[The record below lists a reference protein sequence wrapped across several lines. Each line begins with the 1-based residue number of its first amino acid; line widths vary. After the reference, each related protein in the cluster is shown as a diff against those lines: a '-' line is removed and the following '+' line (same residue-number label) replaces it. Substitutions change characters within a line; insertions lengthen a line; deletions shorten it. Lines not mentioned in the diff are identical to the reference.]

1 MSFFDCVSRIM
12 GDEELQE
19 DWVQSRSSQK
29 TFQKR
34 VDKYLKDNPEM
45 PLEDAQRRAAEDA
58 RASFKSRG
66 ERAQAMWKELSDR
79 YERQGHSRQNAE
91 ALAGEDVKAAF
102 KKEAGETRHVF
113 LARMANN
120 RKLQQGVA
128 AAPDLAKHQ
137 TRTVEQ
143 LDYQARGLVRR
154 FNGRLAEF
162 LREHHRDLLGN
173 VTKPAQMRNLLAEL
187 HGESTG
193 DAAAA
198 ALAKGVQEALEDM
211 RLMFNEAGGVIGKLD
226 NYGIPHSHSRR
237 AVTKA
242 GFDRWF
248 DDIHKGI
255 DWTRIED
262 KLTGRPFQE
271 ADGPA
276 PDMDT
281 QRRFLR
287 EIYDNIAYSRE
298 SREAVYGR
306 PKGAAL
312 YRRRAEQRTLH
323 FKSSDD
329 WIAYNKAYGTG
340 DPFKS
345 LMGHVHK
352 MSRDIVAMREFGPN
366 PGLGVEYQQQ
376 LAMKRARDEGMDPHQ
391 VEGNGNH
398 ARRMFAVESGGG
410 MPETLF
416 QDYVSTFMS
425 SARHIMTSAFL
436 DRAIISSVSDMN
448 TMRLAAQAVGMNPS
462 NVMSRHVE
470 IMKNELTGAEAL
482 RAHWVADT
490 LADPGIALARFQSEV
505 PPSEVA
511 ERLSS
516 ASMRIQGLSG
526 WTDAARM
533 AFQWEMGGVMA
544 EQAGKKLADI
554 DHPIGQFLRDAGL
567 TEEDWAALTAPE
579 AMFTAGNGATFVDPL
594 YWREATDLPR
604 ERADEIF
611 FKVQGMIEE
620 QTEFAVPTQS
630 LLARGAVDPAAYDM
644 PPGTLPYEVL
654 KSGLMF
660 KSFAMTFTVNQ
671 YRRIAAQPTLQG
683 KIGYAMNLAAGA
695 TILGGLALHLGEII
709 KGNDPLDM
717 TSPQFWAK
725 ATLKGGGFGIIGDI
739 VSTGQASWGGGFPA
753 YVAGPV
759 PQTIGNAWNLTVKNA
774 WEFATG
780 QDTNFAK
787 ELTDVGRRY
796 TPMGQTPLIGPAMD
810 RLLWDQMQLFLDP
823 DSAAQM
829 KKRAQARENRDGN
842 AGWWMPGSPMPDR
855 APDLSSVLGG

>member
-1 MSFFDCVSRIM
+1 MSFFDCVNDAM
-12 GDEELQE
+12 DEGSADRERGQ
-19 DWVQSRSSQK
+19 R
-29 TFQKR
+29 
-34 VDKYLKDNPEM
+34 
-45 PLEDAQRRAAEDA
+45 AQRMWEDL
-58 RASFKSRG
+58 R
-66 ERAQAMWKELSDR
+66 DR
-79 YERQGHSRQNAE
+79 YERQGHSRNNAE
-91 ALAGEDVKAAF
+91 AMAAEDVKEAF
-102 KKEAGETRHVF
+102 RREAGENRHVF
-113 LARMANN
+113 LARIGNM
-120 RKLQQGVA
+120 RKLQEGVQN
-128 AAPDLAKHQ
+128 APDLAKHQ
-137 TRTVEQ
+137 TGTVEK
-143 LDYQARGLVRR
+143 LDYHARGLVRR
-154 FNGRLAEF
+154 FNGRLADF

-173 VTKPAQMRNLLAEL
+173 VTKPAQMRNMVAEL

-198 ALAKGVQEALEDM
+198 ALAEGVREALEDM
-211 RLMFNEAGGVIGKLD
+211 RLMFNEAGGIIGKLD
-226 NYGIPHSHSRR
+226 NYGIPHSHNRR
-237 AVTKA
+237 AVTQS

-248 DDIHKGI
+248 DDIHRGI

-262 KLTGRPFQE
+262 HLTGRPFQDE
-271 ADGPA
+271 GGAA
-276 PDMDT
+276 PDIAT
-281 QRRFLR
+281 QRQFLR
-287 EIYDNIAYSRE
+287 EIYDNIAYGKE
-298 SREAVYGR
+298 SREVVYGR

-312 YRRRAEQRTLH
+312 YRRRAESRTLH

-329 WIAYNKAYGTG
+329 WIGYNKSYGAG

-352 MSRDIVAMREFGPN
+352 MARDIVAMREFGPN

-376 LAMKRARDEGMDPHQ
+376 LAMQRARREGLDPSK

-398 ARRMFAVESGGG
+398 ARRMFAVENGSGQ
-410 MPETLF
+410 PETLF

-436 DRAIISSVSDMN
+436 DRAIVSSISDLN

-470 IMKNELTGAEAL
+470 IMANDLTRGEAL

-505 PPSEVA
+505 PPSEIA

-544 EQAGKKLADI
+544 EQAGRRLSEI
-554 DHPIGQFLRDAGL
+554 DHPIGEFLRKSGL
-567 TEEDWAALTAPE
+567 TEEEWAALTSAD

-604 ERADEIF
+604 DRADEIF

-630 LLARGAVDPAAYDM
+630 LLARGAIDPAAYDM

-695 TILGGLALHLGEII
+695 TFMGGIALQLGEII

-717 TSPQFWAK
+717 TDPAFWGR
-725 ATLKGGGFGIIGDI
+725 ATLKGGGFGILGDI
-739 VSTGQASWGGGFPA
+739 VATGQSSWGGGFPA

-759 PQTIGNAWNLTVKNA
+759 PQALGDAWNLTVKNA

-780 QDTNFAK
+780 QDTKFAK
-787 ELTDVGRRY
+787 ELTDAGRRY
-796 TPMGQTPLIGPAMD
+796 TPMGQTPFIGPAMD
-810 RLLWDQMQLFLDP
+810 RLLWDQMQMILDP
-823 DSAAQM
+823 EAGAAI

-842 AGWWMPGSPMPDR
+842 ASWWMPGSPTPDR
-855 APDLSSVLGG
+855 APDLPAALGL

>member
-1 MSFFDCVSRIM
+1 MSFWNCVKDAM
-12 GDEELQE
+12 DEGSADRE
-19 DWVQSRSSQK
+19 
-29 TFQKR
+29 
-34 VDKYLKDNPEM
+34 
-45 PLEDAQRRAAEDA
+45 
-58 RASFKSRG
+58 RG
-66 ERAQAMWKELSDR
+66 ERAQRMWEDLRDR
-79 YERQGHSRQNAE
+79 YERQGHSRNNAE
-91 ALAGEDVKAAF
+91 AMAAEDVKEAF
-102 KKEAGETRHVF
+102 RREAGETRHVF
-113 LARMANN
+113 LAKMANN

-128 AAPDLAKHQ
+128 AAPDLTKHQ

-154 FNGRLAEF
+154 FNGRLAAF

-198 ALAKGVQEALEDM
+198 ALAKGVGEALEDM
-211 RLMFNEAGGVIGKLD
+211 RLMFNEAGGIIGKLD

-242 GFDRWF
+242 GFDQWF
-248 DDIHKGI
+248 ADIHQGVAW
-255 DWTRIED
+255 DRIED
-262 KLTGRPFQE
+262 HLTGRPFQAE
-271 ADGPA
+271 GGPP
-276 PDMDT
+276 PDLET
-281 QRRFLR
+281 QRRFLQ
-287 EIYDNIAYSRE
+287 EVYDNIAYGRE
-298 SREAVYGR
+298 SRDAVYGR

-312 YRRRAEQRTLH
+312 YRRRAEHRVLH

-345 LMGHVHK
+345 LMGHLHK

-376 LAMKRARDEGMDPHQ
+376 LAMKRAREEGLNPDK
-391 VEGNGNH
+391 VAGNGKI

-425 SARHIMTSAFL
+425 SARHVMTAAFL
-436 DRAIISSVSDMN
+436 DRAIVSSISDMN
-448 TMRLAAQAVGMNPS
+448 TMRLAAQAIGANPT
-462 NVMSRHVE
+462 NMMSRHVE
-470 IMKNELTGAEAL
+470 IMANELSGGEAL

-544 EQAGKKLADI
+544 GQAGKKLADI
-554 DHPIGQFLRDAGL
+554 DHPIGKFLRDSGL
-567 TEEDWAALTAPE
+567 TDEEWAALTAPE

-594 YWREATDLPR
+594 YWREATDLPQD
-604 ERADEIF
+604 RADEIF

-630 LLARGAVDPAAYDM
+630 LLARGWVDPAAYDM
-644 PPGTLPYEVL
+644 PPGTLPYEVM

-671 YRRIAAQPTLQG
+671 YRRTMAQPTLAG
-683 KIGYAMNLAAGA
+683 KMGYAFNLAAGA
-695 TILGGLALHLGEII
+695 TFMGGIALQLGELI
-709 KGNDPLDM
+709 KGNDPMDM
-717 TSPQFWAK
+717 TDPMFWGK
-725 ATLKGGGFGIIGDI
+725 ATLKGGGLGVVGDI
-739 VSTGQASWGGGFPA
+739 VATGQASWGGGFPA

-759 PQTIGNAWNLTVKNA
+759 PQAIGDAWNLTVKNA

-780 QDTNFAK
+780 KDTNFAK
-787 ELTDVGRRY
+787 EITDIGRRY

-810 RLLWDQMQLFLDP
+810 RLLWDQMQMVLDP
-823 DSAAQM
+823 DAAAAI

-842 AGWWMPGSPMPDR
+842 GSWWMPGSPAPDR
-855 APDLSSVLGG
+855 APDFSGILGG